1 MTDTRAEEAPLIVV
15 EGLGKRYGRVP
26 VLDGVSFTVAR
37 GDFVVLVGPTGAGK
51 STLLRLLAALEQPSA
66 GRILIAGVAVERL
79 KDDACA
85 ALRRTIGVVPQDLL
99 LLHDRSA
106 LANVML
112 PASIAGIGRTEGRMR
127 AQSALKRVGV
137 DDGSKLP
144 AALSGGQRQRV
155 ALARAL
161 VSQPA
166 VLLADEPAA
175 HLDPDSTAEVLR
187 LLEGFADSGIAV
199 VIATHSEIES
209 LPARARILRLDSG
222 RIVQ

>member
-1 MTDTRAEEAPLIVV
+1 MTDTHAEEAPLIVV

-51 STLLRLLAALEQPSA
+51 STLLRLLAALERPSA

-79 KDDACA
+79 KDDARA

-112 PASIAGIGRTEGRMR
+112 PASIAGIGRTEARMR
-127 AQSALKRVGV
+127 AQSALKRVGI
-137 DDGSKLP
+137 DDVSKLP
-144 AALSGGQRQRV
+144 EALSGGERQRV

-175 HLDPDSTAEVLR
+175 HLDSDSTAQVLQ
-187 LLEGFADSGIAV
+187 LLDGFADTGIAV
-199 VIATHSEIES
+199 IIATHSEIEA
-209 LPARARILRLDSG
+209 LPARARILRLGSG
-222 RIVQ
+222 RIAQ